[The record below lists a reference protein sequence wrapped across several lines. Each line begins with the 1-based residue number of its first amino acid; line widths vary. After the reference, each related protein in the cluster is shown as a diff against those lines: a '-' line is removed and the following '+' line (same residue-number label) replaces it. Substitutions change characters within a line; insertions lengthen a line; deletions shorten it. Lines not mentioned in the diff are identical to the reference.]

1 MKLKL
6 TTEQYKVL
14 KEQIDKLQLN
24 SIKIRMTVNALKQLI
39 K

>member
-1 MKLKL
+1 MKVIL

-24 SIKIRMTVNALKQLI
+24 SIKIKMKVDALKQLVI
-39 K
+39 